1 MSELPSV
8 VTIVSSGLA
17 AGGAILLVAA
27 TAWAARPRGRS
38 GKAEEAAPGAAAAR
52 SFAWIVI
59 AGIAYSLLALAAAVR
74 APETD
79 GLRASILQL
88 LAVLL
93 AAGLGGLAMS
103 GAPDENGGRSPL
115 ASAAV
120 FAAWLSLVGLPPA
133 VGFHGK
139 ILVYRA
145 LLAAG
150 WEWLAVIA
158 VAGSAAALIPAF
170 WALTSHRS
178 GPLRGLRA
186 VLAVALLIAVVLLGL
201 YPQVGLLAAA
211 PLAGLASGG

>member
-1 MSELPSV
+1 MSETSSV
-8 VTIVSSGLA
+8 VTIVAIGLA

-27 TAWAARPRGRS
+27 TGLAAWPRGRS
-38 GKAEEAAPGAAAAR
+38 AKGEEAAPGAAAAR

-59 AGIAYSLLALAAAVR
+59 AGMAYSLLALAAAVR

-79 GLRASILQL
+79 GFRASILQL

-93 AAGLGGLAMS
+93 AAGLGGLGLS
-103 GAPDENGGRSPL
+103 GVSEENGGRGPL

-170 WALTSHRS
+170 WALSSYRL

-186 VLAVALLIAVVLLGL
+186 VLAVALLITVVLLGL
-201 YPQVGLLAAA
+201 YPQAGLLAVA
-211 PLAGLASGG
+211 PLAGLASGR

>member
-1 MSELPSV
+1 MSEPPSV
-8 VTIVSSGLA
+8 VTIASIGLA

-38 GKAEEAAPGAAAAR
+38 EKAETTPGAAAAR

-93 AAGLGGLAMS
+93 AAALGGLGLSAS
-103 GAPDENGGRSPL
+103 HPEKGGGSPL

-120 FAAWLSLVGLPPA
+120 FAAWLSLVGLPPT

-139 ILVYRA
+139 ILIYRA

-158 VAGSAAALIPAF
+158 VAGTAAALIPAF
-170 WALTSHRS
+170 WALSSYRS

-201 YPQVGLLAAA
+201 YPQVGLLAAT